1 MRHSITYSNKNEIY
15 SQSNQD
21 SLEPHSYAHRCHI
34 NFLIC
39 RLCFWGSSY
48 LYGSYK
54 AAEKCPMCDNNSIE
68 SIPISDQ
75 EAFKFEHS
83 ESRGVTLNFFPIHKK
98 PPDAYNVR

>member
-1 MRHSITYSNKNEIY
+1 MMKHNLTYSDKNEIY
-15 SQSNQD
+15 SQSTQN
-21 SLEPHSYAHRCHI
+21 SIEPQSYAHPHRI

-39 RLCFWGSSY
+39 RLCFWCASY

-68 SIPISDQ
+68 SIPVCDQ

-83 ESRGVTLNFFPIHKK
+83 QLRGVTLNFFPINKS
-98 PPDAYNVR
+98 NS